1 MNIHENAF
9 FIILHSGNA
18 RSKTMQALQSA
29 REQQFSEADNLL
41 EEAEKEINVAH
52 KVQTEMIQ
60 SNARGEEINL
70 SILLIHAQDHLMT
83 AMLAIDLAKEILLL
97 HKDKVQK

>member
-1 MNIHENAF
+1 
-9 FIILHSGNA
+9 
-18 RSKTMQALQSA
+18 MQALQSA

-97 HKDKVQK
+97 HKEKVQK